1 MIAVFCRYE
10 RDFKELEPTPRK
22 MFRRI
27 RGINDIRGIT
37 FTGVIKAH
45 DWYRGEKEITEAYDH
60 LRVRQPELFD

>member
-10 RDFKELEPTPRK
+10 RDFKELEPTPGK

-27 RGINDIRGIT
+27 RSINDIRGVV
-37 FTGVIKAH
+37 FTGIIK
-45 DWYRGEKEITEAYDH
+45 DQGWYRGEKEITEAYDH